1 MFKERR
7 LRKEIIETG
16 RKLYNLRLIVA
27 KSGNLSARLKDN
39 LILITAT
46 GTCLGRLKQEDII
59 KVDLNS
65 PTQNQLK
72 KVTSEFP
79 LHSSIYKEFPVQ
91 KIIHCHAPLTN
102 SYYSVYDSLEN
113 ITFESKLFLGEVPVV
128 VQNTPNV
135 SEPQKVT
142 EALKINNIVAIKN
155 HGVVSVG
162 ESFDAAFYLIEELEE
177 TVKIAA
183 LARLFSKTTR
193 DEFDNKLKEALK
205 DSLKKY
211 TMFSRE
217 HISRIADLI
226 SQDNDFSNKAKDA
239 KLTTRVAIKMDG
251 EDGRVFR
258 FDFKEGRIEKVECS
272 NDAPFVISGSA
283 SVWRPI
289 FEGKMDP
296 FAATTQGKLKLK
308 GDMKELARW
317 YLPFSR
323 MFSLFKEV
331 PIE

>member
-1 MFKERR
+1 MERQ
-7 LRKEIIETG
+7 LRREIIEIG
-16 RKLYNLRLIVA
+16 RKLYNLRLVAA

-39 LILITAT
+39 LILITVT
-46 GTCLGRLKQEDII
+46 GTCLGKLKQKDIM
-59 KVDLNS
+59 KLDLS
-65 PTQNQLK
+65 AQTENQLK

-79 LHSSIYKEFPVQ
+79 LHSLIYKEFPVR

-102 SYYSVYDSLEN
+102 GYYSVYDNLEN

-128 VQNTPNV
+128 VQNTPNIT
-135 SEPQKVT
+135 EPQKVT
-142 EALKINNIVAIKN
+142 EALKLNNIVVIKN
-155 HGVVSVG
+155 HGVISVG

-183 LARLFSKTTR
+183 LAKLFSKKNLN
-193 DEFDNKLKEALK
+193 EFDNKLKETLK

-226 SQDNDFSNKAKDA
+226 NQDDDFQSKAKGV
-239 KLTTRVAIKMDG
+239 KLTARLAIEIDE
-251 EDGRVFR
+251 EDCKVFR

-283 SVWRPI
+283 SVWRLI
-289 FEGKMDP
+289 FEGKIDP
-296 FAATTQGKLKLK
+296 FTATSQGKLKLK
-308 GDMKELARW
+308 GDMKELSKW